1 MNDINEF
8 LPDIKLR
15 FNIEHPNIEDC
26 YALGYECGLE
36 AFDESIN
43 PFPKD
48 SLESEYWQEGWWA
61 GFYGEEPLFEL
72 TDYLDHHKNMAT
84 KQADIVPL
92 ASNDEKFQEQEY
104 GFFRKMWEITGVI
117 AVSALVGYQVIDL
130 VA

>member
-1 MNDINEF
+1 MNDINKF

-26 YALGYECGLE
+26 YALGYKCGLD
-36 AFDESIN
+36 ALDESSN
-43 PFPKD
+43 PFTQG
-48 SLESEYWQEGWWA
+48 SLESEYWQEGLWA
-61 GFYGEEPLFEL
+61 GMYGEEPLFDL
-72 TDYLDHHKNMAT
+72 TDYLESNENVVT
-84 KQADIVPL
+84 QQANIVPL
-92 ASNDEKFQEQEY
+92 ASNDERFQEHEY